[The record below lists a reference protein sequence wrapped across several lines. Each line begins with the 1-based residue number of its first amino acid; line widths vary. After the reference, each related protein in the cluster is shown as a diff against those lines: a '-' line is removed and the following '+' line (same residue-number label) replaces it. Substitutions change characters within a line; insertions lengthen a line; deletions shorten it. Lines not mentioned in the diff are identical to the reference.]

1 MSCNKQ
7 HKTSIGGQAV
17 IEGVM
22 MRGPKDIAVS
32 VRKPDGDII
41 TDIKP
46 VSSVLQKN
54 KFLKLPIIRGCI
66 SFFESMVT
74 GVKCLMFS
82 AEFYDIE
89 EETEKQS
96 KLDLWLEKTF
106 GEKLKDYVIY
116 FSVILSL
123 IMSVGLFILL
133 PTFVAG
139 LFNFT
144 SGMAKTVLEGFIR
157 ILIFVGYIALV
168 AQMEDIKRVFMYHGA
183 EHKSIACYEAG
194 LELTPENARKCSR
207 FHPRC
212 GTSFLLIVMVISF
225 VVFLLIPE
233 QASWLGRFGYRIL
246 LLPVVAGISYEIIK
260 FAGRHNNKFTRI
272 LSAPGLWMQRFTT
285 REPDDS
291 MLEVA
296 IASLKAVMPED
307 KDEAKW

>member
-1 MSCNKQ
+1 MSCNKE

-22 MRGPKDIAVS
+22 MRGPKLLATS
-32 VRKPDGDII
+32 VRKPDGEII

-46 VSSVLQKN
+46 VKATN
-54 KFLKLPIIRGCI
+54 KKIAKLPIIRGCVN
-66 SFFESMVT
+66 FFASMVT

-82 AEFYDIE
+82 AEFFDIE
-89 EETEKQS
+89 EENAKPS
-96 KLDLWLEKTF
+96 KLDAWLEKTF
-106 GEKLKDYVIY
+106 GDKLKDYVIY
-116 FSVILSL
+116 FSVILSIL
-123 IMSVGLFILL
+123 LSVGLFILL

-139 LFNFT
+139 LFKIT
-144 SGMAKTVLEGFIR
+144 SGFAKTFVEGVIR
-157 ILIFVGYIALV
+157 IALFVLYIALV

-183 EHKSIACYEAG
+183 EHKSISCYEAG
-194 LELTPENARKCSR
+194 LEPTPDNARNCSR

-225 VVFLLIPE
+225 VVFLLIPNDI
-233 QASWLGRFGYRIL
+233 SWIGRFGFRIL
-246 LLPVVAGISYEIIK
+246 LLPVVAGLSYEIIK

-272 LSAPGLWMQRFTT
+272 ISAPGMWMQRFTT

-296 IASLKAVMPED
+296 ITSLKAVMPED
-307 KDEAKW
+307 KEEAAW

>member
-1 MSCNKQ
+1 MSCNKE

-32 VRKPDGDII
+32 VRKPDGEII
-41 TDIKP
+41 TDVKP
-46 VSSVLQKN
+46 VSSILQKN
-54 KFLKLPIIRGCI
+54 KILKLPVLRGCI
-66 SFFESMVT
+66 AFFESLVT

-82 AEFYDIE
+82 AEFFDVE
-89 EETEKQS
+89 EEEPS
-96 KLDLWLEKTF
+96 KSKIDLWLEKTF

-116 FSVILSL
+116 FSVILS
-123 IMSVGLFILL
+123 IFMSVGLFILL

-139 LFNFT
+139 LLKLE
-144 SGMAKTVLEGFIR
+144 SGMAKTVVEGFLR
-157 ILIFVGYIALV
+157 ILIFIGYIAIV

-183 EHKSIACYEAG
+183 EHKSISCYEAG
-194 LELTPENARKCSR
+194 MELTPENARKCSR

-225 VVFLLIPE
+225 IVFLLIPE
-233 QASWLGRFGYRIL
+233 QASWVGRFGYRIL
-246 LLPVVAGISYEIIK
+246 LLPIVAGVSYEIIK
-260 FAGRHNNKFTRI
+260 FAGRHNNWFTRLI
-272 LSAPGLWMQRFTT
+272 SKPGMWMQRFTT

-296 IASLKAVMPED
+296 IASLMAVMPED
-307 KDEAKW
+307 KEEAKW